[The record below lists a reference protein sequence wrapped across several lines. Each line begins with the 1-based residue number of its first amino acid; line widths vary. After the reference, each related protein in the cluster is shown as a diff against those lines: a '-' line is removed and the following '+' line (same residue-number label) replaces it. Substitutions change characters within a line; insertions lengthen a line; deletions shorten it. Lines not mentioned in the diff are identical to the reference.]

1 MNLDY
6 GSFASMQPLQAN
18 CTHKTML
25 RIIKYLGKLTKSLV
39 FAISLALVLIIG
51 TIDFLAG
58 PEISLLVFFMLPI
71 FVAVWF
77 VGKRAGIS
85 VSILSGV
92 VWTAIAL
99 ATTHTYEHPAIPIW
113 NIVSKFGFLLIFAN
127 ILASLKKVLEH
138 EQELA
143 RTDHLTGV
151 ANRRYFFEV
160 ANMEVKRARRHDR
173 PFSVTY
179 MDIDNFKAI
188 NDSYGHSVGDSLLQ
202 SISKTI
208 KSNVRDIDIV
218 ARLGGDEFAIL
229 MPETD
234 SASAYAVVERI
245 QESLMRVVRKNLWP
259 VSFSIGVA
267 TWARPPQT
275 VDDMLRDADML
286 MYSVKSSGK
295 NRIRHELFGEHR
307 TAA

>member
-1 MNLDY
+1 
-6 GSFASMQPLQAN
+6 
-18 CTHKTML
+18 ML
-25 RIIKYLGKLTKSLV
+25 RIINYLGNQTKSLV
-39 FAISLALVLIIG
+39 FAISLTLVLAIG
-51 TIDFLAG
+51 LLDFLAG
-58 PEISLLVFFMLPI
+58 PNVSLLVFFMLPI

-77 VGKRAGIS
+77 VSKAAGIS

-92 VWTAIAL
+92 VWAAIAL
-99 ATTHTYEHPAIPIW
+99 ATSHLYSHPAIPIW
-113 NIVSKFGFLLIFAN
+113 NIISKFGFLLIFAN
-127 ILASLKKVLEH
+127 ILAALKKVLEK
-138 EQELA
+138 ERELA

-160 ANMEVKRARRHDR
+160 ADMETKRARRHER

-188 NDSYGHSVGDSLLQ
+188 NDSYGHSVGDLLLQ
-202 SISKTI
+202 TISKTI
-208 KSNVRDIDIV
+208 KSNVRDIDVV

-234 SASAYAVVERI
+234 SDSAYAVVARI
-245 QESLMRVVRKNLWP
+245 QESLMRTVRKNLWQ

-267 TWARPPQT
+267 TWTSPPLS
-275 VDDMLRDADML
+275 VDEMLRDADML

-295 NRIRHELFGEHR
+295 NSIKLGVFGEQA

>member
-1 MNLDY
+1 M
-6 GSFASMQPLQAN
+6 LQ
-18 CTHKTML
+18 
-25 RIIKYLGKLTKSLV
+25 IIKYLGNQTKSLV
-39 FAISLALVLIIG
+39 FAISLALVLVIG
-51 TIDFLAG
+51 LVDYLAG
-58 PEISLLVFFMLPI
+58 PDISLLVFFMLPI
-71 FVAVWF
+71 FIAVWF
-77 VGKRAGIS
+77 AGKGAGIA

-99 ATTHTYEHPAIPIW
+99 VGSHPHLHPAIPIW
-113 NIVSKFGFLLIFAN
+113 NIVSKFGFLLIFAH
-127 ILASLKKVLEH
+127 ILAALKNVLEH
-138 EQELA
+138 ERELA

-160 ANMEVKRARRHDR
+160 ADMETKRARRHER

-234 SASAYAVVERI
+234 SASAYPVVERI
-245 QESLMRVVRKNLWP
+245 QESLMRVVRKNQWP

-267 TWARPPQT
+267 TWISPPQT

-295 NRIRHELFGEHR
+295 NRIRHEVFGGHA